1 MPGQTEHRGEHRR
14 ESRLVGRT
22 HAPRLFNITPGRLDS
37 GHQPA
42 YYRPGVQVPI
52 ARSQPDATRFNPRVL
67 LPYQLRLQD
76 FDLAM
81 RDLFD
86 LLFDINAALVSRGLQ
101 RLEETVRPA
110 IFSGIVSDAL
120 AAALARHSRVLT
132 VNQFHNGHPD
142 LIPRGRYA
150 NDAAQAGGEGVEIK
164 ATKGR
169 GAVDTHGARDAWLC
183 VFRYVGDSTTEPVV
197 ERAPTRV
204 VEVLLARLTTGD
216 FRRNQRGE
224 LGTRTASPNEQG
236 LAKLRANW
244 VYRE

>member
-1 MPGQTEHRGEHRR
+1 M
-14 ESRLVGRT
+14 
-22 HAPRLFNITPGRLDS
+22 
-37 GHQPA
+37 
-42 YYRPGVQVPI
+42 QVLI
-52 ARSQPDATRFNPRVL
+52 NRAQPDATKFNQGTV

-86 LLFDINAALVSRGLQ
+86 LLFDMNTALVARGVQ

-120 AAALARHSRVLT
+120 AASVARHSRVLT
-132 VNQFHNGHPD
+132 VNRFHNGHPD

-150 NDAAQAGGEGVEIK
+150 NDAVQAGDEGVEIK

-169 GAVDTHGARDAWLC
+169 GAVDTHGAREAWFC
-183 VFRYVGDSTTEPVV
+183 VFRYVADSTTEPVV
-197 ERAPTRV
+197 QRAPTRV
-204 VEVLLARLTTGD
+204 VAVLLARLTTAD
-216 FRRNQRGE
+216 FRRNARGE

-236 LAKLRANW
+236 MAKLRANW